1 LGLQAHPYNRY
12 VSSVIGKK
20 IRIGGTGN
28 KTSLHGQIAEH
39 LGVSILSGKIT
50 PGEVLP
56 TEAGLGASLHV
67 SRTAVRE
74 AIKVLTSKG
83 LVEVRRKT
91 GTRVRPKK
99 DWNALD
105 PDVVAWQFSGGSL
118 PAAIMDLLELREIIE
133 PMCARMAAERATTDE
148 VAEIEKALVEMER
161 SVGKTTASV
170 EADLSFHLAI
180 LEATHNSL
188 MRPFGALIQTALRA
202 SFRQTNRDTAA
213 YQQTLLKH
221 RMVLTA
227 IKGKS
232 PAAAED
238 AMRAVI
244 QGARQ
249 DIQQA
254 LDAKAQKKRILTE
267 EARSTRVRL
276 RN

>member
-1 LGLQAHPYNRY
+1 

-20 IRIGGTGN
+20 IRIGGAGN
-28 KTSLHGQIAEH
+28 KTNLHGQIAEH

-56 TEAGLGASLHV
+56 TEARLGASLHV

-133 PMCARMAAERATTDE
+133 PMCARMAAERATTEE

-188 MRPFGALIQTALRA
+188 MRPFGALIQAALRA

-213 YQQTLLKH
+213 HQQTLLKH

-232 PAAAED
+232 PGAAED

-244 QGARQ
+244 HGARH

-276 RN
+276 RK